1 MRNDHSSEATI
12 RPEYCITL
20 LRILLRF
27 GVNWVG
33 KRCLRSWRGFSPMM
47 QLLPRPLAF
56 GNRWN
61 QPAIGAGH
69 YHDERIPYW
78 QEPTG
83 NWQLSHMTSPVPCGV
98 KVRHGALPDTSMSHQ
113 SIVLGGHTEWLYFSA
128 FSKYVAA
135 QYIMS
140 SDKRPAIA
148 SIKSGSADRRA
159 RNLRPATASA
169 LREISAN
176 TRPPDPPSST
186 PDSLDFYSPFERRT
200 SSDSGDDW

>member
-1 MRNDHSSEATI
+1 MLKVVAGFLTDDATA
-12 RPEYCITL
+12 PKAT
-20 LRILLRF
+20 
-27 GVNWVG
+27 GVWQSLEPTG
-33 KRCLRSWRGFSPMM
+33 HRCRA
-47 QLLPRPLAF
+47 LP
-56 GNRWN
+56 
-61 QPAIGAGH
+61 
-69 YHDERIPYW
+69 HDERIPYW

-83 NWQLSHMTSPVPCGV
+83 NWQLSHMTSPVPCGA

-140 SDKRPAIA
+140 TDKRPAIA

-186 PDSLDFYSPFERRT
+186 PDSLDFYSPFERLT